1 MSTDIEKAPGSAF
14 EIVSQDD
21 MSSPA
26 ETVDFT
32 HDLFVPENDD
42 EVKAFDVLQRKGILP
57 VVLGVAKSVS
67 PDRRPAVDV
76 ARKRYPDQ
84 TVRTVV
90 ALRWAPQ
97 SDPEQGFV
105 SKVARIELYPN
116 DRMPPS
122 VVYPHRIKEGRKGA
136 VVVDWRAPDPLSDE
150 AIRMPLDRKL
160 LFAMSATT
168 VKMKDNRTLEEGV
181 LIGRPGVGVLD

>member
-42 EVKAFDVLQRKGILP
+42 EVKAFDVLQRRGILP
-57 VVLGVAKSVS
+57 VVLGVARSVS

-76 ARKRYPDQ
+76 ARRRYPNG

-90 ALRWAPQ
+90 ALRWALQDSPKG
-97 SDPEQGFV
+97 GFV
-105 SKVARIELYPN
+105 SKAARVELFPN
-116 DRMPPS
+116 DDIPPN
-122 VVYPHRIKEGRKGA
+122 VLYARKITEEKKGD
-136 VVVDWRAPDPLSDE
+136 VVDWRPPDPHSRELRE
-150 AIRMPLDRKL
+150 MPLDRKL